1 MTRTKRLFDIV
12 LSLLA
17 LLLLAVPLVL
27 IALAIK
33 LTSSVPII
41 YWCLRAGRHGRL
53 FAMPKFR
60 SMRVDT
66 PEIATH
72 LLTDPDSFI
81 TPVRAKRWQPS
92 MDELPPL
99 WTILLGHMSF
109 VGPRPALYNQHDLI
123 AARQALG
130 VNDLVPGL
138 TGWAQVNSRD
148 ELPSAQKVELDRQ
161 CLQRRSLI
169 FDLHIIWPT
178 DLRVMHRSGISH

>member
-41 YWCLRAGRHGRL
+41 YWGLRAGRHGRL

-72 LLTDPDSFI
+72 LLTDLDSFI
-81 TPVRAKRWQPS
+81 TPVSAKRWQPS
-92 MDELPPL
+92 MDELPQL

-130 VNDLVPGL
+130 VNALVPGF

-148 ELPSAQKVELDRQ
+148 ELPSAQKVELDWPY
-161 CLQRRSLI
+161 LQRHSLI
-169 FDLHIIWPT
+169 LDLHIIWLT
-178 DLRVMHRSGISH
+178 TLRVARRSGISH